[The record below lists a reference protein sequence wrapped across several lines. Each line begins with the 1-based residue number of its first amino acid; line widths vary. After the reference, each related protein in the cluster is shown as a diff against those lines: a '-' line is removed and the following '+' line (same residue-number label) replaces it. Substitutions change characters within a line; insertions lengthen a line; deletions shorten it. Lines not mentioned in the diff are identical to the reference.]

1 MWKRGGLVAAVVLLG
16 IGWFFIRNAILYDG
30 DFIGLKSLRLC
41 AEMYGDPAV
50 QPYGKCYAARGI
62 PVLTMLKERNFFA
75 GLFISFVA
83 ALGSMSIYGNIWM
96 YRFYKVVFAVGFL
109 SFILIRKK

>member
-1 MWKRGGLVAAVVLLG
+1 MEM
-16 IGWFFIRNAILYDG
+16 
-30 DFIGLKSLRLC
+30 LC
-41 AEMYGDPAV
+41 GKGHSRAHHVKGAE
-50 QPYGKCYAARGI
+50 
-62 PVLTMLKERNFFA
+62 FFA

>member
-50 QPYGKCYAARGI
+50 QPYGNAMRQGAFPCS
-62 PVLTMLKERNFFA
+62 PC
-75 GLFISFVA
+75 
-83 ALGSMSIYGNIWM
+83 
-96 YRFYKVVFAVGFL
+96 
-109 SFILIRKK
+109 